1 MRTIERCRHL
11 DGLAQILARRPQG
24 SSLRMVRGTKTRE
37 HHLVLVAPATVALCA
52 LDAGLVSDGRKTLRL
67 LMINAGMLD
76 ALDEGQWYRYV
87 PLMIDSRASMQ
98 VTANVPDRSVMRES
112 TVRKAVTDEF
122 RIEVRRQEGS
132 LEALLSALDP
142 KAFDLA
148 VCMHG
153 QGLWRSWQ
161 GDGVRELGADDLA
174 LPACPNRLGWRGGR

>member
-1 MRTIERCRHL
+1 MRTIERCL
-11 DGLAQILARRPQG
+11 DLDVLAQILARRPQG

-112 TVRKAVTDEF
+112 TVRKAVLRPNSRAALCTMASNTGCTWTGEAAMTF
-122 RIEVRRQEGS
+122 NTSEV
-132 LEALLSALDP
+132 
-142 KAFDLA
+142 A
-148 VCMHG
+148 V
-153 QGLWRSWQ
+153 
-161 GDGVRELGADDLA
+161 
-174 LPACPNRLGWRGGR
+174 

>member
-1 MRTIERCRHL
+1 MRTIERCRDL
-11 DGLAQILARRPQG
+11 GVLAQILARRPQG

-98 VTANVPDRSVMRES
+98 VTANVPDRSVMEDMLEGREWGLPIMVITNS
-112 TVRKAVTDEF
+112 LASSDERLVHADYRLYRTV
-122 RIEVRRQEGS
+122 
-132 LEALLSALDP
+132 
-142 KAFDLA
+142 
-148 VCMHG
+148 
-153 QGLWRSWQ
+153 
-161 GDGVRELGADDLA
+161 
-174 LPACPNRLGWRGGR
+174 